1 MTQVQRPVHV
11 REGEVSEP
19 FGELFLDLGRAEACC
34 FLLRWRIGFEDV
46 RLFPLILVFLLQ
58 GLQVVP
64 FSGLSKNLVVGNQAG
79 RIRTRDAPGR
89 VRLYLT
95 YVQKRKILVV
105 QLFYSSS
112 ESLTRGATGRVL
124 CWTK

>member
-34 FLLRWRIGFEDV
+34 FLLRWRVGFEDM
-46 RLFPLILVFLLQ
+46 RLFPFILVLLLQ

-64 FSGLSKNLVVGNQAG
+64 FASLS
-79 RIRTRDAPGR
+79 DD
-89 VRLYLT
+89 LY
-95 YVQKRKILVV
+95 
-105 QLFYSSS
+105 
-112 ESLTRGATGRVL
+112 
-124 CWTK
+124 